1 MEEVPTKKIKMLD
14 SLELSVTRKLLQ
26 MITQASSIEQLILM
40 TLMQKT
46 ESKSNLQILEIL
58 TI

>member
-1 MEEVPTKKIKMLD
+1 
-14 SLELSVTRKLLQ
+14 LELSVTRKLQQ

>member
-1 MEEVPTKKIKMLD
+1 
-14 SLELSVTRKLLQ
+14 
-26 MITQASSIEQLILM
+26 M

-58 TI
+58 TIWFLKNNFFNSSF